1 MKNLKI
7 GTRILLS
14 LFLPIVG
21 LIVFAGSLV
30 WDKHQTATEM
40 HALEQL
46 AHLAPVISEIAHEL
60 QVERGAATVFI
71 GSKGKKYKEKLP
83 AQYSVTDAKIDELI
97 EALHGYDAS
106 AFNTRSIVTASGM
119 APAEEKAAA
128 PASDAEEAPNL
139 LLVLAPGTSNA
150 LVERMNVAIEA
161 LGKIEKTRAKTLKR
175 RLPVLRMAKYYT
187 GAIADLFAIVEE
199 MTVLSADAKTTSA
212 ITAYTSFLQSK
223 ERAALER
230 DMGLSGFAKSS
241 FKFFVHKKFVEL
253 IAQQESLLET
263 FAINATDEQNDF
275 LKATLIGESIDEV
288 ARMRVAAIASI
299 QADFDNQG
307 VTTDDWYTH
316 ITAKIG
322 LLKSVED
329 KLAEDLITLVS
340 SIQSSAQ
347 TAFNTL
353 SLVTAA
359 LLVVTMGFVIFVV
372 RGITGP
378 VGTMTDAMS
387 QLANGDLQT
396 EVPARG
402 RRDEIGEMSDAVQM
416 FKDNAIRV
424 KQVEAEAEE
433 QKHKTE
439 AEKRKMILKMADD
452 FESSV
457 GGVVNSVSS
466 ASTEMQG
473 SAEAVTDTAT
483 QTSSQSTAA
492 ASAAEEASTN
502 VQTVASAAEELS
514 SSISEISRQ
523 VSQSTSIA
531 SAAVSEVENANDKVQ
546 GLAEAAQKIGEVV
559 ALITDIADQTNLLA
573 LNATIEAARAG
584 EAGKGFAVVASEV
597 KNLANATAKATEDIS
612 AQIGGIQSATEGA
625 VGAIGS
631 IGATIG
637 QMSEI
642 AAAIAAAVEE
652 QGAATQEIARNVE
665 QAAAGTAEVTE
676 NITNVNQGA
685 AETGQSAS
693 QMLSAASEL
702 SQQSETLRGE
712 VDKFLANIRSDSA
725 I

>member
-7 GTRILLS
+7 GTRISLS

-21 LIVFAGSLV
+21 LIVFAGSMV
-30 WDKHQTATEM
+30 WDKHKIAGEM
-40 HALEQL
+40 QALEQL
-46 AHLAPVISEIAHEL
+46 AHLAPVISEVAHEL
-60 QVERGAATVFI
+60 QVERGTATVFI
-71 GSKGKKYKEKLP
+71 GSKGKKYKQELP
-83 AQYSVTDAKIDELI
+83 AQFSVTDDKVKGLI

-106 AFNTRSIVTASGM
+106 SFNVAS
-119 APAEEKAAA
+119 AEPASDAAADAA
-128 PASDAEEAPNL
+128 PAAVDAEEAPSL
-139 LLVLAPGTSNA
+139 LLVLQPGTSNA

-187 GAIADLFAIVEE
+187 TTIAELLAIVEE
-199 MTVLSADAKTTSA
+199 MTVLSEDAQTTSA

-223 ERAALER
+223 ERAAIER
-230 DMGLSGFAKSS
+230 DMGLSGFNRSS

-253 IAQQESLLET
+253 IAQQEAFLDT
-263 FAINATDEQNDF
+263 FAVSANDEQNAF
-275 LKATLIGESIDEV
+275 YKETVVGTSVDEV
-288 ARMRVAAIASI
+288 VRMRVAAISSI
-299 QADFDNQG
+299 QSDFDNQG
-307 VTTDDWYTH
+307 IKSDEWYTQISH
-316 ITAKIG
+316 KIG
-322 LLKSVED
+322 LLKKVED
-329 KLAEDLITLVS
+329 KIASDLIALVS
-340 SIQSSAQ
+340 GIQSSAQ
-347 TAFNTL
+347 TSFNTL
-353 SLVTAA
+353 SLVTLA
-359 LLVVTMGFVIFVV
+359 LLGVTLAFVIVVV

-378 VGTMTDAMS
+378 VGTMTGAMS
-387 QLANGDLQT
+387 QLANGDLET
-396 EVPARG
+396 DVPARG
-402 RRDEIGEMSDAVQM
+402 RKDEIGEMSNAVQM

-424 KQVEAEAEE
+424 KQVEAEAEA

-439 AEKRKMILKMADD
+439 DEKRHMMLKMADD
-452 FESSV
+452 FEASV

-492 ASAAEEASTN
+492 ATAAEEASAN

-523 VSQSTSIA
+523 VSQSTQIA
-531 SAAVSEVENANDKVQ
+531 GAAVIEVDGANEKVQ
-546 GLAEAAQKIGEVV
+546 GLATAAQKIGEVV

-597 KNLANATAKATEDIS
+597 KNLANATAKATEEIS
-612 AQIGGIQSATEGA
+612 SQIGGIQGATEDA
-625 VGAIGS
+625 VQAIGS
-631 IGATIG
+631 IGSTIN
-637 QMSEI
+637 QMNEI
-642 AAAIAAAVEE
+642 ASAIAAAVEE

-665 QAAAGTAEVTE
+665 QAAAGTAEVTA

-712 VDKFLANIRSDSA
+712 VDKFLANIRSDTTA
-725 I
+725 